1 MLRYSAPFLFL
12 IAVPALYYAGGAT
25 ATLASVGVLLAL
37 LLGAEWVAPRN
48 AEATRQSDAE
58 GDPAFRV
65 LPIFYIPAQL
75 AVIAWSV
82 FIASAVPL
90 GAAGL
95 ASFLLSNGIIAGIF
109 AMLAAHEMA
118 HSRERFHRALAFI
131 MLMGT
136 GNPQFRIAHI
146 YGHHRYAGTERDAA
160 TARLGES
167 FYGFLLRTLPQQWRE
182 AWDFEARRCAKS
194 DLSPLQN
201 RALRDALCLLALYG
215 VLVCAS
221 PRGALFLLGES
232 AVAIVV
238 LELFNYIAH
247 YGLTRDT
254 RLDRSHSPPL
264 GPEHSWNSSN
274 AFSNLLIFNMGRHSD
289 HHRKPAAAFPELAP
303 VGGAPELPLGYA
315 GSILLALVPPLW
327 RRVMDTHVLAIRA
340 KSVTSLASAA

>member
-12 IAVPALYYAGGAT
+12 IAVPALYYAGGPM
-25 ATLASVGVLLAL
+25 ATLASVGTLLAL
-37 LLGAEWVAPRN
+37 LLGAEWVAPRS
-48 AEATRQSDAE
+48 AEAGWQSDE
-58 GDPAFRV
+58 TGDPAFRV
-65 LPIFYIPAQL
+65 LPILYIPAQL

-95 ASFLLSNGIIAGIF
+95 ASLLLSNGIIAGIF

-118 HSRERFHRALAFI
+118 HSKQRAHRALAFI

-194 DLSPLQN
+194 DLSLLQN
-201 RALRDALCLLALYG
+201 RALRDLLCLLALYG
-215 VLVCAS
+215 ALAFIS
-221 PRGALFLLGES
+221 PLGALFLLGES
-232 AVAIVV
+232 AVAIIV

-247 YGLTRDT
+247 YGLARGTRF
-254 RLDRSHSPPL
+254 DRSYAPL

-327 RRVMDTHVLAIRA
+327 RRVMDARVLAIRA